1 MIAAIHAGWKGAF
14 KGIIKRTL
22 NFMIKKGCDPKN
34 VTAVI
39 GPCISVKNYEVK
51 KDFIKKLIKKDG
63 KNKKFF
69 KKIQNK
75 DFFDL
80 KKYVLS
86 QLKALNI
93 KKIDIINKNTFNP
106 KNNFFSARR
115 SISRNENDYGRNISV
130 IMINWQYLMKLLTG
144 NSNKPLS
151 KNIAKYLKSK
161 LVNSSIKKFSD
172 GEIYIE
178 INENIRGN
186 SIFIIQ
192 SISSPAN
199 DNLMELLLCI
209 DALKRSSAKNI
220 TAVIP
225 YFGYARQDR
234 KVVPRTSISAKLV
247 SNLITKAGADRV
259 VTVDLHA
266 GQIQGFFDIPVDN
279 LFATPIF
286 ARHAKKNIKSKNII
300 CVAPDVGGTERARA
314 LGKILNVEL
323 AIVDK
328 RRPKPGQSKV
338 MNVIGNVKGKTC
350 IIVDD
355 IIDSGGTIVNAAK
368 ALKDRGAKE
377 VYVYITHGV
386 LSGEA
391 VDKIKKSVIRKLVIT
406 DTIDNHDK
414 IKNVKNIEVLPI
426 SALMGEA
433 IKRISNSTS
442 VSDLFK

>member
-1 MIAAIHAGWKGAF
+1 
-14 KGIIKRTL
+14 
-22 NFMIKKGCDPKN
+22 
-34 VTAVI
+34 
-39 GPCISVKNYEVK
+39 
-51 KDFIKKLIKKDG
+51 
-63 KNKKFF
+63 
-69 KKIQNK
+69 
-75 DFFDL
+75 
-80 KKYVLS
+80 
-86 QLKALNI
+86 
-93 KKIDIINKNTFNP
+93 
-106 KNNFFSARR
+106 
-115 SISRNENDYGRNISV
+115 
-130 IMINWQYLMKLLTG
+130 MKLLSG
-144 NSNKPLS
+144 NSNKILS
-151 KNIAKYLKSK
+151 KNIAKYLRSK
-161 LVNSSIKKFSD
+161 LVNSSIRNFSD
-172 GEIYIE
+172 GEIYVE

-192 SISSPAN
+192 SVSSPAN

-247 SNLITKAGADRV
+247 SNLITKAGADRI

-286 ARHAKKNIKSKNII
+286 ARHVKKKIKTKNII

-314 LGKILNVEL
+314 LGKLLNVGL

-328 RRPKPGQSKV
+328 RRPKPGQSEV
-338 MNVIGNVKGKTC
+338 MNVIGDVKGKNC
-350 IIVDD
+350 VIVDD
-355 IIDSGGTIVNAAK
+355 IIDSGGTIINSAK
-368 ALKDRGAKE
+368 ALKNRGAKD

-386 LSGEA
+386 LSGDA
-391 VDKIKKSVIRKLVIT
+391 VKKIKNSVIKNLVIT
-406 DTIDNHDK
+406 DTIDNNTK
-414 IKNVKNIEVLPI
+414 VKGAKNIEVLPI
-426 SALMGEA
+426 SGLMGEA

>member
-1 MIAAIHAGWKGAF
+1 
-14 KGIIKRTL
+14 
-22 NFMIKKGCDPKN
+22 
-34 VTAVI
+34 
-39 GPCISVKNYEVK
+39 
-51 KDFIKKLIKKDG
+51 
-63 KNKKFF
+63 
-69 KKIQNK
+69 
-75 DFFDL
+75 
-80 KKYVLS
+80 
-86 QLKALNI
+86 
-93 KKIDIINKNTFNP
+93 
-106 KNNFFSARR
+106 
-115 SISRNENDYGRNISV
+115 
-130 IMINWQYLMKLLTG
+130 MKLLTG
-144 NSNKPLS
+144 NSNKVLS

-161 LVNSSIKKFSD
+161 LINSSIRKFSD
-172 GEIYIE
+172 GEIYVE

-286 ARHAKKNIKSKNII
+286 ARHVKKKIKSKKII

-314 LGKILNVEL
+314 LGKLLNAGL

-328 RRPKPGQSKV
+328 RRPKPGKSQV
-338 MNVIGNVKGKTC
+338 MNVIGDVKDQTC

-355 IIDSGGTIVNAAK
+355 IIDSGGTIINAAK
-368 ALKDRGAKE
+368 ALKERGAKE
-377 VYVYITHGV
+377 VYVYVTHGV
-386 LSGEA
+386 LSGDA
-391 VDKIKKSVIRKLVIT
+391 VKKIKNSVIKNLVIT
-406 DTIDNHDK
+406 DTINNGEK
-414 IKNVKNIEVLPI
+414 TKNVKNIEVLPI
-426 SALMGEA
+426 SGLMGEA
-433 IKRISNSTS
+433 IKRISNSNS

>member
-1 MIAAIHAGWKGAF
+1 
-14 KGIIKRTL
+14 
-22 NFMIKKGCDPKN
+22 
-34 VTAVI
+34 
-39 GPCISVKNYEVK
+39 
-51 KDFIKKLIKKDG
+51 
-63 KNKKFF
+63 
-69 KKIQNK
+69 
-75 DFFDL
+75 
-80 KKYVLS
+80 
-86 QLKALNI
+86 
-93 KKIDIINKNTFNP
+93 
-106 KNNFFSARR
+106 
-115 SISRNENDYGRNISV
+115 
-130 IMINWQYLMKLLTG
+130 MKLLTG
-144 NSNKPLS
+144 NSNKVLS
-151 KNIAKYLKSK
+151 KNIAKYLKTK
-161 LVNSSIKKFSD
+161 LVNSSIRKFAD

-178 INENIRGN
+178 VNENIRGN
-186 SIFIIQ
+186 SIFIVQ

-247 SNLITKAGADRV
+247 SNLITQAGADRV

-279 LFATPIF
+279 LFSTPIF
-286 ARHAKKNIKSKNII
+286 ARHARKKIKSKKII

-314 LGKILNVEL
+314 LGKLLNVGL

-328 RRPKPGQSKV
+328 RRPKPGQSEV
-338 MNVIGNVKGKTC
+338 MNIIGDVKGQTC
-350 IIVDD
+350 ILVDD

-368 ALKDRGAKE
+368 ALKSLGAKD

-386 LSGEA
+386 LSGDA
-391 VDKIKKSVIRKLVIT
+391 IKKIKSSVIKNLVIT
-406 DTIDNHDK
+406 DTIDNVHK
-414 IKNVKNIEVLPI
+414 TKNVKNIEVLPV
-426 SALMGEA
+426 SGLMGEA

>member
-1 MIAAIHAGWKGAF
+1 
-14 KGIIKRTL
+14 
-22 NFMIKKGCDPKN
+22 
-34 VTAVI
+34 
-39 GPCISVKNYEVK
+39 
-51 KDFIKKLIKKDG
+51 
-63 KNKKFF
+63 
-69 KKIQNK
+69 
-75 DFFDL
+75 
-80 KKYVLS
+80 
-86 QLKALNI
+86 
-93 KKIDIINKNTFNP
+93 
-106 KNNFFSARR
+106 
-115 SISRNENDYGRNISV
+115 
-130 IMINWQYLMKLLTG
+130 MKLLTG
-144 NSNKPLS
+144 NSNKNLS
-151 KNIAKYLKSK
+151 KKISKYLKTK
-161 LVNSSIKKFSD
+161 LVNSSIRKFSD

-186 SIFIIQ
+186 AIFIIQ
-192 SISSPAN
+192 STSLPAN

-247 SNLITKAGADRV
+247 SNLITKAGADRI

-286 ARHAKKNIKSKNII
+286 GRHIKKNLKNKNLV

-314 LGKILNVEL
+314 LGKFLDVGI

-328 RRPKPGQSKV
+328 RRPTPGKSQV
-338 MNVIGNVKGKTC
+338 MNIVGDVKNKIC

-377 VYVYITHGV
+377 VHVYVTHGV
-386 LSGEA
+386 LSGQAIE
-391 VDKIKKSVIRKLVIT
+391 KIKNSSIKKLVVT
-406 DTIDNHDK
+406 DTIDNEAK
-414 IKNVKNIEVLPI
+414 VKKASNIEVLTI
-426 SALMGEA
+426 SNLMAEA

>member
-1 MIAAIHAGWKGAF
+1 
-14 KGIIKRTL
+14 
-22 NFMIKKGCDPKN
+22 
-34 VTAVI
+34 
-39 GPCISVKNYEVK
+39 
-51 KDFIKKLIKKDG
+51 
-63 KNKKFF
+63 
-69 KKIQNK
+69 
-75 DFFDL
+75 
-80 KKYVLS
+80 
-86 QLKALNI
+86 
-93 KKIDIINKNTFNP
+93 
-106 KNNFFSARR
+106 
-115 SISRNENDYGRNISV
+115 
-130 IMINWQYLMKLLTG
+130 MKLLTC
-144 NSNKPLS
+144 NSNKTLS
-151 KNIAKYLKSK
+151 KKIAKYLKLK
-161 LVNSSIKKFSD
+161 LVNSSIKKFAD

-266 GQIQGFFDIPVDN
+266 GQVQGFFDIPVDN
-279 LFATPIF
+279 LFCTPIF
-286 ARHAKKNIKSKNII
+286 ARHVNKNINKKNII

-314 LGKILNVEL
+314 LGKLLDVGL

-328 RRPKPGQSKV
+328 RRPSPGKSQV
-338 MNVIGNVKGKTC
+338 MNVVGNVKNKTC

-355 IIDSGGTIVNAAK
+355 IIDTGGTIVNAAE
-368 ALKDRGAKE
+368 ALKNRGAKE

-391 VDKIKKSVIRKLVIT
+391 VKKIEKSVIKKLVIT
-406 DTIDNHDK
+406 DSIDN
-414 IKNVKNIEVLPI
+414 NERVKKARNIEVLTI
-426 SALMGEA
+426 SNLMGEA

>member
-1 MIAAIHAGWKGAF
+1 
-14 KGIIKRTL
+14 
-22 NFMIKKGCDPKN
+22 
-34 VTAVI
+34 
-39 GPCISVKNYEVK
+39 
-51 KDFIKKLIKKDG
+51 
-63 KNKKFF
+63 
-69 KKIQNK
+69 
-75 DFFDL
+75 
-80 KKYVLS
+80 
-86 QLKALNI
+86 
-93 KKIDIINKNTFNP
+93 
-106 KNNFFSARR
+106 
-115 SISRNENDYGRNISV
+115 
-130 IMINWQYLMKLLTG
+130 MKLLTG
-144 NSNKPLS
+144 NSNKSLS
-151 KNIAKYLKSK
+151 QKISKHLKTK
-161 LVNSSIKKFSD
+161 LVHSSIRKFAD

-186 SIFIIQ
+186 SIFLIQ
-192 SISSPAN
+192 SSSAPAN

-220 TAVIP
+220 TTVIP

-279 LFATPIF
+279 LFCTPIF
-286 ARHAKKNIKSKNII
+286 ARHIKKNIKSKNII

-314 LGKILNVEL
+314 LGKSLDVGL

-328 RRPKPGQSKV
+328 RRPAPGKSQV
-338 MNVIGNVKGKTC
+338 MNVIGNVKDKTC

-355 IIDSGGTIVNAAK
+355 IIDSGGTIINSAK

-377 VYVYITHGV
+377 VYAYITHGV
-386 LSGEA
+386 LSGES
-391 VDKIKKSVIRKLVIT
+391 VKKIQKSVIKKLVIT
-406 DTIDNHDK
+406 DSIDNQIRVNK
-414 IKNVKNIEVLPI
+414 AKNIEVLTI
-426 SALMGEA
+426 SNLMGEA

>member
-1 MIAAIHAGWKGAF
+1 
-14 KGIIKRTL
+14 
-22 NFMIKKGCDPKN
+22 
-34 VTAVI
+34 
-39 GPCISVKNYEVK
+39 
-51 KDFIKKLIKKDG
+51 
-63 KNKKFF
+63 
-69 KKIQNK
+69 
-75 DFFDL
+75 
-80 KKYVLS
+80 
-86 QLKALNI
+86 
-93 KKIDIINKNTFNP
+93 
-106 KNNFFSARR
+106 
-115 SISRNENDYGRNISV
+115 
-130 IMINWQYLMKLLTG
+130 MKLLTG
-144 NSNKPLS
+144 NSNKVLS
-151 KNIAKYLKSK
+151 KNIAKFLKTK
-161 LVNSSIKKFSD
+161 LINSSIRKFAD

-220 TAVIP
+220 TTVIP

-279 LFATPIF
+279 LFCTPIF
-286 ARHAKKNIKSKNII
+286 ARHIKKNVKSKNII

-314 LGKILNVEL
+314 LGKSLDVGL

-328 RRPKPGQSKV
+328 RRPAPGKSQV
-338 MNVIGNVKGKTC
+338 MNIIGNVKDKTC
-350 IIVDD
+350 IVVDD
-355 IIDSGGTIVNAAK
+355 IIDSGGTIINSAK

-391 VDKIKKSVIRKLVIT
+391 VKKIQKSVIKKLVIT
-406 DTIDNHDK
+406 DTIDNQIRVNK
-414 IKNVKNIEVLPI
+414 AKNIEVLTV
-426 SALMGEA
+426 SNLMGEA